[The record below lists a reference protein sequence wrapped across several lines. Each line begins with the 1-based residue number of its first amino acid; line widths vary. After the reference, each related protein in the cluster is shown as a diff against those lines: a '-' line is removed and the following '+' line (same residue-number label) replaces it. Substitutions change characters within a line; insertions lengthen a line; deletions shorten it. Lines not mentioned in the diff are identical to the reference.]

1 MEETKKLPS
10 KNKLFLIVAA
20 GLVVLLV
27 LVFAMFLLPKVTSK
41 QEKTSVITTTTLQK
55 IVNESELSTST
66 AIYNGVAE
74 VYNEKKADKIDCY
87 VAYNAKVSAGI
98 DFGKIKIE
106 VNETNKIVNI
116 TLPEVH
122 ITNIDVDVESMDFIF
137 NNEKANT
144 STFTEKALKA
154 CEEDVKKESAE
165 QTAILDLAKQNA
177 VNAVTAWVKPFV
189 EDVDNTYMLVVK

>member
-1 MEETKKLPS
+1 MEEVKKISS
-10 KNKLFLIVAA
+10 KNRILLVAIAGLIV
-20 GLVVLLV
+20 LLA
-27 LVFAMFLLPKVTSK
+27 LVFVTFLLPKGTAK
-41 QEKTSVITTTTLQK
+41 QDKTSIITTAALQK

-74 VYNEKKADKIDCY
+74 VYNEKKTDKIDCY

-98 DFGKIKIE
+98 DFGKIRIE
-106 VNETNKIVNI
+106 VNETNRIVNI

-144 STFTEKALKA
+144 STFTAKALKA
-154 CEEDVKKESAE
+154 CEDDVKKESSE
-165 QTAILDLAKQNA
+165 QPAILDLAKQNA
-177 VNAVTAWVKPFV
+177 VNAVTAWVKPFI
-189 EDVDNTYMLVVK
+189 EDMDNTYMLVVN

>member
-10 KNKLFLIVAA
+10 KNKAILIAIA
-20 GLVVLLV
+20 GLVIF
-27 LVFAMFLLPKVTSK
+27 FALILITLLLPKGTSK
-41 QEKTSVITTTTLQK
+41 QEKTNVITTTALQK

-74 VYNEKKADKIDCY
+74 VHNEKKTDKIDCY

-106 VNETNKIVNI
+106 VNETNKIVNV
-116 TLPEVH
+116 TLPDVH
-122 ITNIDVDVESMDFIF
+122 ITNIDVDVESLDFIF

-144 STFTEKALKA
+144 STFTEKAIKA
-154 CEEDVKKESAE
+154 CEDDVEKESAE
-165 QTAILDLAKQNA
+165 QPAIIDLARQNA
-177 VNAVTAWVKPFV
+177 VNAVTAWIKPFI
-189 EDVDNTYMLVVK
+189 EDVDSTYMLVVK